1 MSTEDFL
8 DLIRKNSVSFDK
20 VNYLK
25 NTTYPIVL
33 WGAGSLA
40 VSVYNFLKKNKIR
53 IVACLVDIENLEDDY
68 FFDIPI
74 YNLSKIKKLYDK
86 VDVIIGHSRYEKG
99 SLIKE
104 KNENIN
110 EVIYFCNIC
119 YGQYKSVDL
128 DFIKKNIYKYI
139 EAYEY
144 LNDDRSKR
152 AFIAYINS
160 KMNDDIRFIQEC
172 IGEEKNNYFNNELFK
187 INHKEIYLDLG
198 AYNGDTIRE
207 FLNESY
213 GKYKKII
220 AFEPEKN
227 SFLELLN
234 TYGNSN
240 NDMVFYN
247 MGAYDENKTVYF
259 NDDAESSSLVLNDMG
274 EKIKVV
280 KIDDEVK
287 DSVSVIKINYMQG
300 VLETLRGA
308 ENIIKENMP
317 KIAIVVGFDNMTVIN
332 VILYFK
338 WLNNRLEGTQK
349 KYDIILRFNAV
360 MPARLVFFAHEH

>member
-40 VSVYNFLKKNKIR
+40 VSVYNFLKENKIR

-220 AFEPEKN
+220 AFEPEKK

-240 NDMVFYN
+240 NDM
-247 MGAYDENKTVYF
+247 
-259 NDDAESSSLVLNDMG
+259 G
-274 EKIKVV
+274 EQIRVV

-300 VLETLRGA
+300 VLETLQGA
-308 ENIIKENMP
+308 ENLIKENMP

-360 MPARLVFFAHEH
+360 MPARLIFFAREH